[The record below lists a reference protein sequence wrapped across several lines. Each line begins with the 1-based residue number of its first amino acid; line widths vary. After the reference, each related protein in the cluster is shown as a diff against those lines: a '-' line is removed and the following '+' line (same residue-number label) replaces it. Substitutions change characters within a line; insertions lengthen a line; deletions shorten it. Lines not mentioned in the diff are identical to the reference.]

1 MTKDQLKQ
9 ELLMAYVER
18 QQLEEMFNF
27 VAEDFI
33 DVVSYQIKAS
43 NCKIKALK
51 KRIENANLEA
61 LLKDIK
67 KETVCRQTNTV
78 SES

>member
-33 DVVSYQIKAS
+33 DVVAYQIKAS

-67 KETVCRQTNTV
+67 KETICRQTNMV